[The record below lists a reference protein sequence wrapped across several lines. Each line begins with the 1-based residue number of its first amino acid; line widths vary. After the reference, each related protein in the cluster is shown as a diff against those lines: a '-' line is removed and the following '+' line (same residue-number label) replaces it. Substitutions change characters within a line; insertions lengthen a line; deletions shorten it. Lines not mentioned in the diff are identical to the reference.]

1 MDLLTPDSGLL
12 FWMLISFGIV
22 VYILT
27 KYGFPIIIK
36 MVEERKAYIEE
47 SLVMA
52 EKARFELERVK
63 AEGEAIIDSA
73 RKEHLKI
80 MTEAAELKQTLMEE
94 AKVNASGVTVKM
106 IEDARIQIMNEKE
119 EAIREIRREVA
130 NLSVDI
136 AEKILRSK
144 LSEKDEQVQMIDRL
158 LDEINIS
165 KS

>member
-1 MDLLTPDSGLL
+1 MELLTPDSGLL

-52 EKARFELERVK
+52 EKARFELERVR

-80 MTEAAELKQTLMEE
+80 MNEAAELRQTLMEE
-94 AKVNASGVTVKM
+94 AKTNASEVTVKM
-106 IEDARIQIMNEKE
+106 IEDARAQILNEKE
-119 EAIREIRREVA
+119 EAIREIRRQVA

-136 AEKILRSK
+136 AEKVLRTK
-144 LSEKDEQVQMIDRL
+144 LDEKDEQLRMIDRL